1 MHISKNAAMQIVD
14 EISQLV
20 KQNIN
25 LMDETGHIIASCD
38 KSRIGD
44 FHYGAYKII
53 TECLD
58 EYYLKK
64 DDKERGMKQGI
75 NLPLELDGEIVGVVG
90 ITGSHDEVI
99 TAGRLIKKM
108 TEILLM
114 ERRVSYHQLMDK
126 RVKNA
131 FFEEWLI
138 NDGYKN
144 FDDLRERGKSLG
156 IDIDKPGR
164 IIIVSIDELDEYKDN
179 QEGQSVI
186 AKFENNVAAFL

>member
-90 ITGSHDEVI
+90 LPEV
-99 TAGRLIKKM
+99 TMR
-108 TEILLM
+108 
-114 ERRVSYHQLMDK
+114 
-126 RVKNA
+126 
-131 FFEEWLI
+131 
-138 NDGYKN
+138 
-144 FDDLRERGKSLG
+144 
-156 IDIDKPGR
+156 
-164 IIIVSIDELDEYKDN
+164 
-179 QEGQSVI
+179 
-186 AKFENNVAAFL
+186 

>member
-1 MHISKNAAMQIVD
+1 MVQYYIERICDGIRHILIKEEVRVMHISKNSATQIVE
-14 EISQLV
+14 EISKLV

-75 NLPLELDGEIVGVVG
+75 NV
-90 ITGSHDEVI
+90 
-99 TAGRLIKKM
+99 
-108 TEILLM
+108 
-114 ERRVSYHQLMDK
+114 
-126 RVKNA
+126 
-131 FFEEWLI
+131 F
-138 NDGYKN
+138 
-144 FDDLRERGKSLG
+144 
-156 IDIDKPGR
+156 
-164 IIIVSIDELDEYKDN
+164 
-179 QEGQSVI
+179 
-186 AKFENNVAAFL
+186 